1 MEPSENCYNLIRSK
15 EGLSL
20 RAYPDPGTGGAPWTI
35 GYGHTGPEVHPGM
48 VITRE
53 EADNLLRQDAERVS
67 AQVQNMVTAPLTQN
81 EFDALVCFV
90 YNVGISNFAKSTM
103 LRKLNQQDYDGA
115 ANEFDRWTRAAGHV
129 LPGLVA
135 RRQEEKD
142 LFNASV

>member
-48 VITRE
+48 VISRE
-53 EADNLLRQDAERVS
+53 EADELLRQDAEKVS

-90 YNVGISNFAKSTM
+90 YNVGIANFAKSTM

>member
-20 RAYPDPGTGGAPWTI
+20 KAYPDPGTGGAPWTI

-90 YNVGISNFAKSTM
+90 YNVGIGNFAKSTM

>member
-1 MEPSENCYNLIRSK
+1 MMEPSENCYNLIRSK

-53 EADNLLRQDAERVS
+53 EADNLLRQDAEKVS

-90 YNVGISNFAKSTM
+90 YNVGIGNFAKSTM
-103 LRKLNQQDYDGA
+103 LKKLNAGDYAGA
-115 ANEFDRWTRAAGHV
+115 AAEFPKWDKAAGKV
-129 LPGLVA
+129 MPGLLA
-135 RRQEEKD
+135 RREAEEG
-142 LFNASV
+142 LFDA

>member
-20 RAYPDPGTGGAPWTI
+20 RAYPDPGTGGDPWTI

-48 VITRE
+48 TITRQ
-53 EADNLLRQDAERVS
+53 EADDLLRQDAERVS
-67 AQVQNMVTAPLTQN
+67 AQVQNLVMAPLTQN

-90 YNVGISNFAKSTM
+90 YNVGVSNFAKSTM

-135 RRQEEKD
+135 RRQEEKE

>member
-53 EADNLLRQDAERVS
+53 EAENLLRQDAERVS

>member
-20 RAYPDPGTGGAPWTI
+20 RAYPDPGTGGDPWTI

-48 VITRE
+48 TITRQ
-53 EADNLLRQDAERVS
+53 EADDLLRQDAERVA
-67 AQVQNMVTAPLTQN
+67 AQVQNLVMAPLTQN

-90 YNVGISNFAKSTM
+90 YNVGVSNFAKSTM

-135 RRQEEKD
+135 RRQEEKE